1 MTKKV
6 DTITYRKEEIKLVGN
21 GYMYG
26 GLLWPNLAGLHNFID
41 NKLDG
46 TKKGIFVDDYF
57 PKRNPPNIKFNPNEQ
72 D

>member
-1 MTKKV
+1 MSK
-6 DTITYRKEEIKLVGN
+6 KEEIEYRGEKITLVGH

-46 TKKGIFVDDYF
+46 TKKGIFVVDYF
-57 PKRNPPNIKFNPNEQ
+57 PKRKPPKIKWNPNE
-72 D
+72 